1 MLSIYSIMSYINSIY
16 VDYNIHTAIICQ
28 LYTNNSKIVLIM
40 ITDDQIKRLSNSYLD
55 AIARGDQQLA
65 YSLTDGALK
74 DRISVTQLY
83 IDVLAPAQIAIGEM
97 WHLGKINVAEEHIA
111 TSITIA
117 TMERVRYEL
126 KPRVDLGVRVVLVV
140 LEDERHS
147 IGIRMLADFLLMD
160 GWMVDVLIDPTPV
173 SDLIEFIRTRR
184 IDLLA
189 LSFTMA
195 DTQSKTRV
203 VTDTLREQGL
213 ATKVLLGGRA
223 LDNGNKDLVALG
235 VNGFAKDAVEGTK
248 EARRLVGLQEEKI
261 DLESHLIE
269 IGKQIRFVRTRL
281 KMTQKE
287 LADRSGLDRTYIS
300 MVENGKQNLTLGAMV
315 KISSALE
322 VPLASLV
329 RRSLT

>member
-1 MLSIYSIMSYINSIY
+1 MM
-16 VDYNIHTAIICQ
+16 
-28 LYTNNSKIVLIM
+28 
-40 ITDDQIKRLSNSYLD
+40 TDDQIKRLSNSYLD
-55 AIARGDQQLA
+55 AIAKGDSQLA

-74 DRISVTQLY
+74 DGISIPQLY
-83 IDVLAPAQIAIGEM
+83 IDVLAPAQVAIGEM
-97 WHLGKINVAEEHIA
+97 WHLGKINVAEEHLA
-111 TSITIA
+111 TSITVA
-117 TMERVRYEL
+117 TMERVRYEM
-126 KPRVDLGVRVVLVV
+126 KPRVGLGVRAVLVV

-147 IGIRMLADFLLMD
+147 IGIKMLADFLAMD
-160 GWMVDVLIDPTPV
+160 GWMVDVLIDPTPLP
-173 SDLIEFIRTRR
+173 DLIEFIRGRS

-195 DTQSKTRV
+195 DTQSRARV
-203 VTDTLREQGL
+203 LTDTLREQGL
-213 ATKVLLGGRA
+213 APKVLLGGRA
-223 LDNGNKDLVALG
+223 LHDGTMDLVGLG
-235 VNGFAKDAVEGTK
+235 VNGIAKDAVEGTK
-248 EARRLVGLQEEKI
+248 EARRLVGLEEEKI

-287 LADRSGLDRTYIS
+287 LADRSELDRTYIS

-329 RRSLT
+329 RRPLT

>member
-1 MLSIYSIMSYINSIY
+1 MSYINSIY

-97 WHLGKINVAEEHIA
+97 WHIGKINVAEEHLA